1 MKKIGGFLFEV
12 VLREHLAHNH
22 FPPISSI
29 FVPSALEAIEKAD
42 SGDTESLIELLN
54 GLSLPVSQIIEEL
67 HLEDFLGIEEGEN
80 SAESEEA
87 V

>member
-12 VLREHLAHNH
+12 VLREHLANNH
-22 FPPISSI
+22 FPPVSSI

-42 SGDTESLIELLN
+42 SGDRESLIKLPN
-54 GLSLPVSQIIEEL
+54 GISLPVSQIIEEL
-67 HLEDFLGIEEGEN
+67 HLEDFLGIGEGED

>member
-12 VLREHLAHNH
+12 VLREHLANNH

-29 FVPSALEAIEKAD
+29 YVPSALEAIEKAD
-42 SGDTESLIELLN
+42 SGDRESMIELPN
-54 GLSLPVSQIIEEL
+54 GISLPVSQIIEEL
-67 HLEDFLGIEEGEN
+67 HLTDFLGIGEGEN

-87 V
+87 E